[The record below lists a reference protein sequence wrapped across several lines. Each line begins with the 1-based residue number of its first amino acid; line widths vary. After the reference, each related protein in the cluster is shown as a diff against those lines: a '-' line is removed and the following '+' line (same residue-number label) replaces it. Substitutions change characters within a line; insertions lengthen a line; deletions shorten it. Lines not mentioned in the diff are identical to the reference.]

1 MRFALTDDQAAFSR
15 AVREL
20 MVRTCP
26 PSAVRAAWERDPALD
41 LDRWSRLGEMGVL
54 GLAVPEAHGGLGLG
68 AVALAAVLEETGG
81 AALPEP
87 VVEHAAVAGPLLAD
101 LADGAAPGADL
112 AAAWAPRAAAGEV
125 VVSVQTRATPQV
137 IAADVADAV
146 VLMTADEL
154 HLVER
159 ADLELTAQRSVD
171 GARRLFEVGWTPS
184 PSTLLVGGIDELP
197 AVNAAFDRGA
207 LGTAAQLV
215 GLADAMIGMTVEYAS
230 ERRQFGVPIGSFQ
243 AVKHHLADAHL
254 RAEFARPAVLRAA
267 ASLDSLDPDRSR
279 DVSMA
284 KAMASDAALLAGKVA
299 LQCHGAIG
307 YTVEYDLHLY
317 LKRAWALAAQ
327 WGDAAW
333 HRRRVALAVLGPP
346 PT

>member
-1 MRFALTDDQAAFSR
+1 VRFALTDDQLAFAG
-15 AVREL
+15 AVHEL
-20 MVRTCP
+20 LNRTCP
-26 PSAVRAAWERDPALD
+26 ASAVRAAWNRDPALD
-41 LDRWSRLGEMGVL
+41 LNRWARLGEMGVL
-54 GLAVPEAHGGLGLG
+54 GLAVPEVHGGLGMG
-68 AVALAAVLEETGG
+68 AVALAAVLEETGR

-101 LADGAAPGADL
+101 LADGTAPGAAL
-112 AAAWAPRAAAGEV
+112 AAAWVGRVAAGEV
-125 VVSVQTRATPQV
+125 LMSVQTRATPQV

-159 ADLELTAQRSVD
+159 GELELTPQTSVD
-171 GARRLFEVGWTPS
+171 GARRLFEVAWTPS
-184 PSTLLVGGIDELP
+184 ASTLLVGGIDELP
-197 AVNAAFDRGA
+197 AVHAAFDRGA

-215 GLADAMIGMTVEYAS
+215 GLADRMIAMTVEYAS
-230 ERRQFGVPIGSFQ
+230 ERKQFGVPIGSFQ
-243 AVKHHLADAHL
+243 AVKHQIADAYL
-254 RAEFARPAVLRAA
+254 RTEFARPAVLRAA
-267 ASLDSLDPDRSR
+267 SSLDAADPDRSR

-317 LKRAWALAAQ
+317 LKRVWALAAQ

-346 PT
+346 AA